1 MREREGKEE
10 EWRREEKK
18 ENGRN
23 REKGGQKMER

>member
-18 ENGRN
+18 ENRRN
-23 REKGGQKMER
+23 REKGSQKMER